1 LCGGD
6 SSLLVRALTPPLP
19 SPFSLPSPPPQ
30 VGNCAFSERYRET
43 QPIVLAKVD
52 AVQATLLQAAAA
64 MEAEFTALYAS
75 DPDAAVE
82 YMTSFMEG
90 TGEQLMQEWTQF
102 WMFLFATFRDGDMLS
117 ASTGV
122 QCPPGQTGPAGCTAK
137 LLPNVNETG
146 VHRGLARAHRR
157 GLGQREALPRPRRR
171 GQRGGPEPHH
181 PLFPRHPR
189 GSQGGRR
196 IREAQGAQGDPGG
209 ARAHGGGGK

>member
-1 LCGGD
+1 
-6 SSLLVRALTPPLP
+6 
-19 SPFSLPSPPPQ
+19 
-30 VGNCAFSERYRET
+30 
-43 QPIVLAKVD
+43 VD

-146 VHRGLARAHRR
+146 YTEDWRGRIVADSDNAKRYLVPAAAASEEAPSPTTPFSRAT
-157 GLGQREALPRPRRR
+157 LEEVKEAVASGKRK
-171 GQRGGPEPHH
+171 
-181 PLFPRHPR
+181 
-189 GSQGGRR
+189 GRKA
-196 IREAQGAQGDPGG
+196 IREA
-209 ARAHGGGGK
+209 RERMEEGGK